1 MSAWETVARYCV
13 LSLSEHWSSVGLSRV
28 IWPSGTGWGS
38 LHLRAASAG
47 WVSASAFETQSLNTV
62 GGGEGA
68 LGASVSAG
76 LDTNTG
82 EPKGHTCIYYYQQL
96 SEGSAGVIVSEAKMT
111 HGVASAMK
119 TWDMCLPPSKHFV
132 QRPLV
137 NKRPSK

>member
-1 MSAWETVARYCV
+1 MSAWDTVARYCV
-13 LSLSEHWSSVGLSRV
+13 LSLSEHWASVGLSRV

-38 LHLRAASAG
+38 LH
-47 WVSASAFETQSLNTV
+47 SAFKTQSLNTV
-62 GGGEGA
+62 GGGT

-96 SEGSAGVIVSEAKMT
+96 SEGSAGVRVSEAKMM

-137 NKRPSK
+137 NKRPSKYGLG